1 MFQPLIFRGLH
12 VVNTRQMMSQHS
24 VNFTK
29 GRVLNLDGVCH
40 AQNCPGPYSWM
51 ACNAFLWLVVL
62 PLNAHGRIFQHWKH
76 LNFQVK
82 QNHCNMPFR
91 FNQTYLPTCQKAKRF
106 QYPCRLGGWWTWL
119 HFRNTYFTSDIKVFC
134 SNIQFTST
142 LLALHNAKRF

>member
-1 MFQPLIFRGLH
+1 MSQPLIFRGVH
-12 VVNTRQMMSQHS
+12 VVNTRKWWANILWISR
-24 VNFTK
+24 
-29 GRVLNLDGVCH
+29 RVE
-40 AQNCPGPYSWM
+40 SWFSM
-51 ACNAFLWLVVL
+51 VLAMPKIARSTLRWLAMLFFLVVL

-91 FNQTYLPTCQKAKRF
+91 FNQTNVPTCQKAKHF

-119 HFRNTYFTSDIKVFC
+119 HFRNTYCTSDIKVFC

-142 LLALHNAKRF
+142 LLALHNARRFW